1 MIGYI
6 YKTTNKINQ
15 KIYIG
20 KHQSS
25 EYDNR
30 YFGSGKILRRAIEK
44 YGIENFA
51 NEMIDTA
58 DTDEE
63 LNQKEK

>member
-6 YKTTNKINQ
+6 YKTTNNINQ

-25 EYDNR
+25 EYDNK
-30 YFGSGKILRRAIEK
+30 YFGSGIILMRSI
-44 YGIENFA
+44 
-51 NEMIDTA
+51 
-58 DTDEE
+58 
-63 LNQKEK
+63 